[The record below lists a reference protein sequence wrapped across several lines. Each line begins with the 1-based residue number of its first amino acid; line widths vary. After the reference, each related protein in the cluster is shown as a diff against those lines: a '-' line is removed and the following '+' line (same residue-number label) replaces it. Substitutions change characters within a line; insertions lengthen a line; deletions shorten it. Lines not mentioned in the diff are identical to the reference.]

1 MRRCQSVL
9 LSAVITLG
17 AAGAAHAQAVIA
29 SATAPAGASSNEV
42 VARLLSFDSNHD
54 GRVDKHELAER
65 MLAVVARGDA
75 DGDGALDGSEILAL
89 ATTRPPTPRTQ
100 VEIGFRYSFADQ
112 NGLSSRLHIERSLDD
127 LRLETS
133 TKERALA
140 VTRTYVD
147 ALEETA
153 SGDLLI
159 ALKVVIPRDK
169 LLELSEIVA
178 RRRTTVGS
186 RIGSLVDQLLDRID
200 SFTLGPIERRY
211 AVAEVGLYEDRLRLR
226 DVERAELMNQLKDI
240 LSDEERDN
248 FHATLARRPLTS
260 VNAITF
266 AK

>member
-65 MLAVVARGDA
+65 MLAVVARGDV
-75 DGDGALDGSEILAL
+75 DGDGALDGSEILAM
-89 ATTRPPTPRTQ
+89 ATTRPPRTL
-100 VEIGFRYSFADQ
+100 VDVGLRYSFADQ

-127 LRLETS
+127 LRLEAA

-153 SGDLLI
+153 SGDLLV

-169 LLELSEIVA
+169 LLELSEIIA
-178 RRRTTVGS
+178 RRRTMVLTH
-186 RIGSLVDQLLDRID
+186 GSLVDQLLDRID
-200 SFTLGPIERRY
+200 SFTLGPIEHRY
-211 AVAEVGLYEDRLRLR
+211 ARAEVGLYADRLRLR
-226 DVERAELMNQLKDI
+226 DVERAELMNQLKDV

-248 FHATLARRPLTS
+248 FHATLARRPMTS
-260 VNAITF
+260 VNAVVIIN
-266 AK
+266 